1 MRLMFTFLA
10 TVALL
15 ALGVTIIKLALAL
28 AGSVGLFLLFL
39 ALVRAAHRGSRPRG
53 AALGAPLRLTG

>member
-1 MRLMFTFLA
+1 MRLVLTLLA

-28 AGSVGLFLLFL
+28 AGSVGLFLLLL
-39 ALVRAAHRGSRPRG
+39 ALVRAVHR
-53 AALGAPLRLTG
+53 